1 MIQPGTRQPNAW
13 KEFAGE
19 WGTLKTVPLDRGTSK
34 NRRNGVGLS
43 VLGLIFKH
51 INREVSAIMVS
62 TSCDFVDYNFRKY
75 DQRHCAVTRA
85 DPATFRMTSLLSWV
99 PWRMQAWPCSH
110 GQPREP
116 SVPLRRERSAAPAVL
131 LPVEGEYPV
140 AVRRTSRYVVLL

>member
-13 KEFAGE
+13 KEFADE

-62 TSCDFVDYNFRKY
+62 TSCDFLDYNFRK
-75 DQRHCAVTRA
+75 CE
-85 DPATFRMTSLLSWV
+85 TF
-99 PWRMQAWPCSH
+99 
-110 GQPREP
+110 
-116 SVPLRRERSAAPAVL
+116 VL
-131 LPVEGEYPV
+131 KK
-140 AVRRTSRYVVLL
+140 